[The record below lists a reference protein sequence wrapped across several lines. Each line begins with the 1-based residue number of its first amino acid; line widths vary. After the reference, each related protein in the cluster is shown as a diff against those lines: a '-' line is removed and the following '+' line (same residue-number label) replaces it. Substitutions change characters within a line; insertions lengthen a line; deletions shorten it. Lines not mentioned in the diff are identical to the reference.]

1 MAPAPLESLLRS
13 LRGGLARWQR
23 LGTQHQHDHAMTVLA
38 ARDSTVLDYLAQNIL
53 RQPDQTSCGSSSL
66 VVARMIIDE
75 SFAHRVLE
83 GPTVPLIAQSAQERF
98 AEAAQQ
104 MHERTNALTAADAAL
119 QIPWP
124 KALGTL
130 PWAAARQLSI
140 DLPSADYQVL
150 LIDPAQTAR
159 AFTQVLDAVQRGF
172 PVPLYVGNSVSPRHI
187 VLVVASGQNLTI
199 YEPSSG
205 GLREITPTSF
215 NMSRL
220 DVAGWDEPWLAVLPG

>member
-1 MAPAPLESLLRS
+1 MASAPLESLLRL
-13 LRGGLARWQR
+13 LRTRLARWQQ
-23 LGTQHQHDHAMTVLA
+23 LGTQHERDAATTVLA
-38 ARDSTVLDYLAQNIL
+38 AHDLTVLDYLAHETL

-75 SFAHRVLE
+75 SYALRLLD
-83 GPTVPLIAQSAQERF
+83 GPNAPLIAQTAQERF
-98 AEAAQQ
+98 AE
-104 MHERTNALTAADAAL
+104 AAL

-130 PWAAARQLSI
+130 PWAAARQLNV

-159 AFTQVLDAVQRGF
+159 AFTQVSNAVRRGF
-172 PVPLYVGNSVSPRHI
+172 PVPLYVGDSVSPRHV
-187 VLVVASGQNLTI
+187 VLVVASGPSLTI

-205 GLREITPTSF
+205 GLRDITATRFNTSA
-215 NMSRL
+215 L
-220 DVAGWDEPWLAVLPG
+220 EVAGWDQPWLAVLPG

>member
-1 MAPAPLESLLRS
+1 MASAPLESLLRL
-13 LRGGLARWQR
+13 LRTRLARWQQ
-23 LGTQHQHDHAMTVLA
+23 LGTQHERDAATTVLA
-38 ARDSTVLDYLAQNIL
+38 AHDSTVLDYLAHETL

-75 SFAHRVLE
+75 SYALRLLD
-83 GPTVPLIAQSAQERF
+83 GPNAPLIAQTAQERF
-98 AEAAQQ
+98 AEAAQL

-130 PWAAARQLSI
+130 PWAAARQLNV

-159 AFTQVLDAVQRGF
+159 AFTQVSNAVRRGF
-172 PVPLYVGNSVSPRHI
+172 PVPLYVGDSVSPRHV
-187 VLVVASGQNLTI
+187 VLVVASGPSLTI

-205 GLREITPTSF
+205 GLRDITATRFNTSA
-215 NMSRL
+215 L
-220 DVAGWDEPWLAVLPG
+220 EVAGWDQPWLAVLPG